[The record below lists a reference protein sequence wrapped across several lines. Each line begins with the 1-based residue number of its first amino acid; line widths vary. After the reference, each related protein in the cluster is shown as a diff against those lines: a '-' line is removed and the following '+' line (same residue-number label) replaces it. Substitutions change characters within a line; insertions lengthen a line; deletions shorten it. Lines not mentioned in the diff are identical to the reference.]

1 MTKVA
6 IPETSINQVH
16 LNEKSISDA
25 QKKSDSNKKCT
36 RHVIGKVQHSK
47 IPTQILKKIQKSLK
61 IPEIG
66 PWENLTSDI
75 LCCHIQFPDPGHASN
90 LQFCCER
97 SLSFPSHQIKIT
109 NINYFLKILFHDR
122 HVKACHVSIPINTV
136 IVFTMSFC

>member
-47 IPTQILKKIQKSLK
+47 IPTQIHKNFKK
-61 IPEIG
+61 
-66 PWENLTSDI
+66 
-75 LCCHIQFPDPGHASN
+75 
-90 LQFCCER
+90 
-97 SLSFPSHQIKIT
+97 
-109 NINYFLKILFHDR
+109 
-122 HVKACHVSIPINTV
+122 V
-136 IVFTMSFC
+136 